1 MAYCEDFDPQCYLDC
16 QEEDCEC
23 QCHEEV
29 EGLMFHKDENGHTV
43 AGTDHGVKDK
53 PSKTQQG
60 LFPFLDLPTELRDK
74 IYKYA
79 LKQSG
84 RHRTSSFLRGRID
97 TAILYTCR
105 QINLEGSTGS
115 SLPLGNNVPSFP
127 NTFSAFHFVAS
138 GVAPTQKQLVRSLHV
153 DIQGMGE
160 LHTASYQCFLVELSK
175 MSVKHLSITLRGAI
189 SEDWLIEAGCL
200 ENGLKPI
207 KGLEKFDLTIGCG
220 YISKKTKDSVVKSLR
235 KALLGKSS
243 SATKAKKGNGSKGG
257 KAKSGIAFD
266 QTTPASA
273 TPTTVKSTRYGKK
286 VASEPSVSPEIRD
299 ELLQKYQRLAEYAE
313 AIDGALSVKIRLELA
328 LKAAEDGNSAGFDTL
343 AKGIVVTLEEQFTN
357 IHDRRSKVLG

>member
-29 EGLMFHKDENGHTV
+29 EGLMFHKDEIGHTV

-53 PSKTQQG
+53 PSKTQQAH
-60 LFPFLDLPTELRDK
+60 FPFLDLPTELRDK

-84 RHRTSSFLRGRID
+84 RHRTTRYIPL
-97 TAILYTCR
+97 L
-105 QINLEGSTGS
+105 INQ
-115 SLPLGNNVPSFP
+115 PSFP

-160 LHTASYQCFLVELSK
+160 LHAASYQCFLVELGK

-189 SEDWLIEAGCL
+189 SEDWLIKAGCL
-200 ENGLKPI
+200 ENGLRTI

-220 YISKKTKDSVVKSLR
+220 YISKKTKESVVKSLR
-235 KALLGKSS
+235 KALLVKCS
-243 SATKAKKGNGSKGG
+243 SATKAKKGNSSNGE
-257 KAKSGIAFD
+257 KAKSGMTFD

-273 TPTTVKSTRYGKK
+273 NPTTVKSTRYGKK
-286 VASEPSVSPEIRD
+286 VASEPSVSPKIRA
-299 ELLQKYQRLAEYAE
+299 EMLQKYQRLAEYAE

-328 LKAAEDGNSAGFDTL
+328 LKAAEDGNPVGFDTL